1 MTRATCNAV
10 RGLALKCNVAR
21 GLALKCNAVRGF
33 MGLALKCNAVRGFM
47 GRRAGAAKWVPGA
60 TAGPPH

>member
-33 MGLALKCNAVRGFM
+33 MGLALK
-47 GRRAGAAKWVPGA
+47 
-60 TAGPPH
+60 